1 GTVLFLF
8 NLAFSIVYSI
18 LSAVLT
24 ASLLWT
30 SASFILPLLGLLWL
44 VPLIFV
50 ILGIVNASQGKLQPL
65 PVIGKITIIK

>member
-1 GTVLFLF
+1 LFLF